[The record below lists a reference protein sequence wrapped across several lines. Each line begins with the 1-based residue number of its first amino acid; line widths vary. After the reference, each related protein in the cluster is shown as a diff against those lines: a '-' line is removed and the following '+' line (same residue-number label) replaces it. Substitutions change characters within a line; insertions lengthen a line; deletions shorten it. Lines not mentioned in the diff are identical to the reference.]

1 MITLTSIVLLLY
13 AELIIWAYRGISRL
27 KPLDFTSDVNQLK
40 ATIIIPFRNEAQRL
54 GPLLESIKRLPATGT
69 IELLFMDDSSEDE
82 SVGLIRAAL
91 EDSEADYQI
100 LKVIRESVATKKDA
114 ITQGVKAAKHPWIIT
129 LDADVSL
136 PDSWWNLMQK
146 GLAQN
151 PDLLLGPIALAS
163 ENTLLNWLQ
172 QIETAGITQL
182 GRGSAGF
189 DRPMVANGA
198 HLAYSK
204 AWFTAVGGF
213 YGNLDIASGDD
224 MFMLKKAVNSKA
236 EILYL
241 NSKEATLT
249 VAGASSWPEY
259 FWQRIRWIKKSQA
272 VGLQNANRMG
282 LVVTLAN
289 LWIIVLLASTFFDSK
304 FWWILGGYFSIKI
317 CCDVWLLAYQKLDS
331 SQNLLLKTIVANL
344 VYPWTLIIILLRAT
358 SGSYRWKGR
367 EYKK

>member
-27 KPLDFTSDVNQLK
+27 KSLDFASDANQLN
-40 ATIIIPFRNEAQRL
+40 ATIIILFRNEAQRI
-54 GPLLESIKRLPATGT
+54 GSLLESIKKLPATGT

-82 SVGLIRAAL
+82 SVDLIHAAL
-91 EDSEADYQI
+91 NGSKADYRV
-100 LKVIRESVATKKDA
+100 LKVIQKSVATKKDA
-114 ITQGVKAAKHPWIIT
+114 ITQGVNTAKHPWIIT
-129 LDADVSL
+129 LDADVSV
-136 PDSWWNLMQK
+136 PDFWWNLMQA

-151 PDLLLGPIALAS
+151 PDLMLGPITLAS
-163 ENTLLNWLQ
+163 ENNLLNWLQ
-172 QIETAGITQL
+172 QIETSGITQL
-182 GRGSAGF
+182 GRGAAGF

-198 HLAYSK
+198 HLAYNK

-224 MFMLKKAVNSKA
+224 MFLLKKAVNSKA
-236 EILYL
+236 KILYL

-249 VAGASSWPEY
+249 VAGASSWSEY

-272 VGLQNANRMG
+272 VGLQNSNSMG
-282 LVVTLAN
+282 LVVTLGN
-289 LWIIVLLASTFFDSK
+289 LWIIVLLASTFYDSK
-304 FWWILGGYFSIKI
+304 FWWILGGYFGIKV
-317 CCDVWLLAYQKLDS
+317 CCDIWLLAYQKLDS
-331 SQNLLLKTIVANL
+331 TQNLLLKTIVANL
-344 VYPWTLIIILLRAT
+344 IYPWTLIIILLRAS

>member
-27 KPLDFTSDVNQLK
+27 KRLDFTSDVNQLK

-54 GPLLESIKRLPATGT
+54 GPLLKSIKMLPATGN

-82 SVGLIRAAL
+82 SVSLIHAAL
-91 EDSEADYQI
+91 KGSKADYRV
-100 LKVIRESVATKKDA
+100 LKVIRSIIAAKKDA
-114 ITQGVKAAKHPWIIT
+114 ITQGVNAAKHPWIIT

-136 PDSWWNLMQK
+136 PDSWWKIMQT

-151 PDLLLGPIALAS
+151 PDLLLGPIALTA
-163 ENTLLNWLQ
+163 ENNLLNWLQ
-172 QIETAGITQL
+172 QTETAGITQL
-182 GRGSAGF
+182 GRGAAGF
-189 DRPMVANGA
+189 DTPMVANGA

-213 YGNLDIASGDD
+213 SGNLDIASGDD
-224 MFMLKKAVNSKA
+224 MFLLKKAINTKA
-236 EILYL
+236 KIIYL
-241 NSKEATLT
+241 NNKEAT
-249 VAGASSWPEY
+249 VAVAAASSWSEY

-272 VGLQNANRMG
+272 VGLQNSNRMG
-282 LVVTLAN
+282 LVITLAN
-289 LWIIVLLASTFFDSK
+289 LWIVVLLATAFFYPNL
-304 FWWILGGYFSIKI
+304 WWILGGYFGLKV
-317 CCDVWLLAYQKLDS
+317 CCDVWLLGYQKLDDTKY
-331 SQNLLLKTIVANL
+331 LLLKTIVTNFI
-344 VYPWTLIIILLRAT
+344 YPWTLMVILIRAS